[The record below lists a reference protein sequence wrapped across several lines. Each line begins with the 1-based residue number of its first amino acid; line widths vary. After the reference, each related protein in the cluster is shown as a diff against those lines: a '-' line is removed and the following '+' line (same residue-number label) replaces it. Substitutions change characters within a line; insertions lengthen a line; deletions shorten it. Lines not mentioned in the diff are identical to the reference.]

1 MGFFKKIF
9 KGVKKVF
16 KKIGKGIKSA
26 FKSIG
31 KFMGKIGIIG
41 QIGLALVL
49 PGVGQILSGMLVGTT
64 PGVVGG
70 LAGSLQGMGAVGQA
84 ASSFIQGAVKVA
96 SNTGKFFSSITDG
109 VTQVVGD
116 TIGAAAKNLGI
127 TVDSTLGQGL
137 SKLGVNM
144 DVDGWGGVFTNA
156 QKSFGNI
163 TEAGKSIFDISQP
176 VGDPTATALAQ
187 DQMGNITEVSEG
199 LQGQIDSATAF
210 DVTSPIGETVVRA
223 PNLSPDPF
231 GPVGEIGG
239 ITYEMGPPSSS
250 LLSRD
255 LNMGFQNMQAVAKA
269 PVSGSAGNIAEAL
282 AENIAQQGGSGTAA
296 DPFFASGKAAVA
308 PDKSFL
314 EKASEFVT
322 GRDVAGN
329 IAEARAGVGDLI
341 AGAPRTVAEGVL
353 SKGMQAI
360 GLEDV
365 PEYQYNQYAIAVPAL
380 DMGSTTSIGQELNT
394 GQPEQFFN
402 AYRGQMASNA
412 YGATANFF
420 NIYPE
425 YMQRALG

>member
-9 KGVKKVF
+9 KGIKKVF

-26 FKSIG
+26 FKKIG

-49 PGVGQILSGMLVGTT
+49 PGVGQVLSGMLVGTT

-70 LAGSLQGMGAVGQA
+70 LAGTLQGMGAVGQA

-109 VTQVVGD
+109 VAQIVGD

-127 TVDSTLGQGL
+127 TTDSFIGQGL
-137 SKLGVNM
+137 DKLGIN
-144 DVDGWGGVFTNA
+144 VDESGWGKIFTNA
-156 QKSFGNI
+156 EKSFGNI
-163 TEAGKSIFDISQP
+163 TEAGRSIFDISQP

-187 DQMGNITEVSEG
+187 DQMGNISQVSEG

-210 DVTSPIGETVVRA
+210 DVTSPVGETVVRA

-239 ITYEMGPPSSS
+239 ITYEMGPPPSS
-250 LLSRD
+250 LLGRSGAT
-255 LNMGFQNMQAVAKA
+255 MA
-269 PVSGSAGNIAEAL
+269 PVSGSAGNIAETL
-282 AENIAQQGGSGTAA
+282 AENIAQQGGAGTAA

-308 PDKSFL
+308 SEKSFL
-314 EKASEFVT
+314 DKASEFVT
-322 GRDVAGN
+322 GRDVATNVELG
-329 IAEARAGVGDLI
+329 RAGVGDVI

-353 SKGMQAI
+353 SQGMQAL
-360 GLEDV
+360 GLED
-365 PEYQYNQYAIAVPAL
+365 ELQYNVVQNTFAPPAI
-380 DMGSTTSIGQELNT
+380 DMGSMTSIGQELNM
-394 GQPEQFFN
+394 GQPEQFFR
-402 AYRGQMASNA
+402 AYSGQMSSNP

-425 YMQRALG
+425 YMQRALAA

>member
-1 MGFFKKIF
+1 MGFLKKIF

-49 PGVGQILSGMLVGTT
+49 PGVGQILSGMLIGTT

-109 VTQVVGD
+109 VTQIVGD

-127 TVDSTLGQGL
+127 TTDSFIGQGL
-137 SKLGVNM
+137 NKIGIN
-144 DVDGWGGVFTNA
+144 VDESGWGKIFTNA
-156 QKSFGNI
+156 QESFGNI
-163 TEAGKSIFDISQP
+163 TKAGRSIFDISQP

-199 LQGQIDSATAF
+199 LQGQIEGGMTTP
-210 DVTSPIGETVVRA
+210 DVSVPTVEQ
-223 PNLSPDPF
+223 P
-231 GPVGEIGG
+231 
-239 ITYEMGPPSSS
+239 S
-250 LLSRD
+250 LLTPKTPRPVVTTTTSAPPTV
-255 LNMGFQNMQAVAKA
+255 LESIQA
-269 PVSGSAGNIAEAL
+269 GSYTTDATGAIVPK
-282 AENIAQQGGSGTAA
+282 S
-296 DPFFASGKAAVA
+296 AVT
-308 PDKSFL
+308 PEKSFL
-314 EKASEFVT
+314 DKASEFVT
-322 GRDVAGN
+322 GRDIETNVKVAREGVAG
-329 IAEARAGVGDLI
+329 VFTD
-341 AGAPRTVAEGVL
+341 APQAVAEGVL

-380 DMGSTTSIGQELNT
+380 DMGSTTSIGEELNT
-394 GQPEQFFN
+394 GQPEQFFS